1 MMAGGKYGD
10 YTVMAVN
17 QSPMYQKAEERYRSA
32 ASASERVAALEE
44 MLRLVPKH
52 KASEKLQSALKQKL
66 KAARE
71 ETQKPQAK
79 GGGGHHDLFH
89 VPRQGAG
96 QVLLIGAAN
105 VGKSSI
111 VGALTQA
118 KVEIAEFPFSTHA
131 AVPGMA
137 HHEDVPIQLV
147 DMPPL
152 MERRVSHAEA
162 QRSQWEGQPG
172 MAAVYRSAD
181 VVLVV
186 VDLAAIELLDQY
198 EQPLAF
204 LRENR
209 LRPVSTATFE
219 LDEDE
224 EAALPK
230 RVLIAANKC
239 DTPKAAENFAGMR
252 ELCGEELKAVAVS
265 ATTGEGL
272 AAMMAEAFALLNV
285 IRVYAKKPGKPV
297 DKASP
302 FILSVGATVH
312 DMAHL
317 VHKDLAEK
325 LKGARIWGGT
335 VHDGQQVHAT
345 HVLTDK
351 NVVELH
357 F

>member
-1 MMAGGKYGD
+1 
-10 YTVMAVN
+10 MAVN

-32 ASASERVAALEE
+32 GTAAERVAALEE

-52 KASEKLQSALKQKL
+52 KASEKLQASLKQKL

-71 ETQKPQAK
+71 ESQRPHAK
-79 GGGGHHDLFH
+79 GGGGQHDLFH

-96 QVLLIGAAN
+96 QVVLLGAAN

-111 VGALTQA
+111 VGALTHA

-152 MERRVSHAEA
+152 MTGHA
-162 QRSQWEGQPG
+162 QPG
-172 MAAVYRSAD
+172 MAAAYRSAD
-181 VVLVV
+181 IVLVV
-186 VDLAAIELLDQY
+186 VDLSAIELLDQY
-198 EQPLAF
+198 EQPPAY
-204 LRENR
+204 LREHR
-209 LRPVSTATFE
+209 LRAVSTATFE
-219 LDEDE
+219 LEEDE
-224 EAALPK
+224 ESALPK
-230 RVLIAANKC
+230 RVLVAANKC
-239 DTPKAAENFAGMR
+239 DTPKAMENLAGLR
-252 ELCGEELKAVAVS
+252 ELCGEALKTIAVS

-272 AAMMAEAFALLNV
+272 AGMMAELFLLLNV

-297 DKASP
+297 DKEAP
-302 FILSVGATVH
+302 FILPVGATVH

-335 VHDGQQVHAT
+335 VHDGQQVHGT

>member
-1 MMAGGKYGD
+1 
-10 YTVMAVN
+10 
-17 QSPMYQKAEERYRSA
+17 MYQKAEERYRSA
-32 ASASERVAALEE
+32 GSPAERVAALEE

-52 KASEKLQSALKQKL
+52 KASEKLQAALKQKL

-71 ETQKPQAK
+71 ENQKPHTK
-79 GGGGHHDLFH
+79 GGGGHHDLYAA
-89 VPRQGAG
+89 PRQGAG
-96 QVLLIGAAN
+96 QVLLLGAAN

-147 DMPPL
+147 DMPPM
-152 MERRVSHAEA
+152 MEGHA
-162 QRSQWEGQPG
+162 QPG
-172 MAAVYRSAD
+172 MAAAYRSAD
-181 VVLVV
+181 VVLIV

-204 LRENR
+204 LREHR

-219 LDEDE
+219 LDENE

-239 DTPKAAENFAGMR
+239 DTPKAVENLTGMR
-252 ELCGEELKAVAVS
+252 ELCGEELKSIAVS
-265 ATTGEGL
+265 AKTGEGL
-272 AAMMAEAFALLNV
+272 GGMMAELFALLNV
-285 IRVYAKKPGKPV
+285 IRIYAKKPGKPV
-297 DKASP
+297 DRESP
-302 FILSVGATVH
+302 FILPVGATVH
-312 DMAHL
+312 DMAHH
-317 VHKDLAEK
+317 VHKDLADK
-325 LKGARIWGGT
+325 LRGARIWGGT
-335 VHDGQQVHAT
+335 VHDGQMVHAT

>member
-1 MMAGGKYGD
+1 
-10 YTVMAVN
+10 MAVN

-32 ASASERVAALEE
+32 GSPAERVAALEE

-71 ETQKPQAK
+71 ETQKPHAK
-79 GGGGHHDLFH
+79 GGGGHHDLFA

-96 QVLLIGAAN
+96 QVLLLGAAN

-147 DMPPL
+147 DMPPM
-152 MERRVSHAEA
+152 MEGHA
-162 QRSQWEGQPG
+162 QPG
-172 MAAVYRSAD
+172 MAAAYRSAD

-204 LRENR
+204 LREHR
-209 LRPVSTATFE
+209 VRPVSTATFE
-219 LDEDE
+219 LEEDE

-230 RVLIAANKC
+230 RVLIAANKS
-239 DTPKAAENFAGMR
+239 DTPKAMENLAGMR
-252 ELCGEELKAVAVS
+252 ELCGENLKSLAVS
-265 ATTGEGL
+265 AKTGEGL
-272 AAMMAEAFALLNV
+272 SAMMAELFTLLNV
-285 IRVYAKKPGKPV
+285 IRIYAKKPGKPV
-297 DKASP
+297 DKESP
-302 FILSVGATVH
+302 FILPVGATVH
-312 DMAHL
+312 DMAHH
-317 VHKDLAEK
+317 VHRDLAEK

-335 VHDGQQVHAT
+335 VHDGQLVHAT

>member
-1 MMAGGKYGD
+1 
-10 YTVMAVN
+10 MAVN

-32 ASASERVAALEE
+32 ASPAERVAALEE

-52 KASEKLQSALKQKL
+52 KASEKLQASLKQKL
-66 KAARE
+66 KTARE
-71 ETQKPQAK
+71 ESQRPHAK

-96 QVLLIGAAN
+96 QVALLGSAN

-111 VGALTQA
+111 VGALTHA

-152 MERRVSHAEA
+152 MQGHA
-162 QRSQWEGQPG
+162 QGG
-172 MAAVYRSAD
+172 MAAAYRSAD
-181 VVLVV
+181 IVLVV
-186 VDLAAIELLDQY
+186 VDLSAIELLDQY
-198 EQPLAF
+198 EQPLAY
-204 LRENR
+204 LREHR
-209 LRPVSTATFE
+209 LRAVSAPTFE
-219 LDEDE
+219 LEEDE

-230 RVLIAANKC
+230 RVLVAANKC
-239 DTPKAAENFAGMR
+239 DTAQAMENLAGMR
-252 ELCGEELKAVAVS
+252 ELCGEELKTVAVS
-265 ATTGEGL
+265 AKTGDGL
-272 AAMMAEAFALLNV
+272 AAMMGELFALLNV
-285 IRVYAKKPGKPV
+285 IRIYAKKPGKSV
-297 DKASP
+297 DKEAP
-302 FILSVGATVH
+302 FILPVGATVH

-325 LKGARIWGGT
+325 LKSARIWGGT